1 MSCIR
6 DVVKEDQPRE
16 RLLLEGASSLSNT
29 ELLAILL
36 RTGSKEESVLTLANR
51 ILHYFDGLRM
61 LKDAT
66 IEEMTSIHGVGVAK
80 ASQLIAAFELGR
92 RMVRL
97 EYQNRYSIRN
107 PEDCARYMM
116 EEMRFLQQEH
126 FVCLYL
132 NTKNQVMHRQT
143 VFIGSLNTSIV
154 HPREVFKE
162 AFRRAAASIICLHNH
177 PSADPTPSRE
187 DIEGTKRLVECGKI
201 IAIEILDHIIIG
213 DHKFVSL
220 KDKGHI

>member
-1 MSCIR
+1 MNGIR
-6 DVVKEDQPRE
+6 DVVREEQPRE
-16 RLLLEGASSLSNT
+16 RLLLEGAGSLSNR
-29 ELLAILL
+29 ELLAVLL
-36 RTGSKEESVLTLANR
+36 RTGSKELKLSDK
-51 ILHYFDGLRM
+51 ILHQFDGLRM

-66 IEEMTSIHGVGVAK
+66 LEELISIHGIGISK
-80 ASQLIAAFELGR
+80 ASQLMAAFELGR

-97 EYQNRYSIRN
+97 EYQNRYSIRS
-107 PEDCARYMM
+107 PEDCAKYMM

-132 NTKNQVMHRQT
+132 NTKNQVIHRQT
-143 VFIGSLNTSIV
+143 IFIGSLNTSIV

-177 PSADPTPSRE
+177 PSGDPTPSRE
-187 DIEGTKRLVECGKI
+187 DIAVTKRLVECGQI
-201 IAIEILDHIIIG
+201 IGIEVLDHIIIG

-220 KDKGHI
+220 KEKGHI